1 VIGRRAAAVL
11 VVLGAAVGWGVA
23 SAAPAGRLEPGAGV
37 EGALAAGEVQR
48 FALPAPAVGF
58 VRVAAEQVGTDLELG
73 LEGAEGKALAVADG
87 PIGAWGMERLS
98 WVAGE
103 ERALTVVVRS
113 LAAGGSGRFRLR
125 LEEWREPRPG
135 DAERVEAERRTGEA
149 FRLYGSQ
156 EGEALRQALAA
167 YGELA
172 VRWKALG
179 DAEEEARCLYMAG
192 HIHRLLGEAR
202 PAVEALER
210 ALALWKAA
218 GDRRRQAE
226 TLNQRGLA
234 QWATADGPGALASL
248 QEALSLWA
256 SLGDDAAAAPAF
268 NNVGLVDLA
277 TGEPRRALEA
287 FERAL
292 SLFRAGGDRARAA
305 TVLNNLGEIY
315 DLLGEPERAL
325 ASYEQALELFR
336 ALGRLPGEAEA
347 LNSLGV
353 LNDHLGEPQRAL
365 EQYRQALDLFRRL
378 GDRRREAATLYNL
391 GGIYQELGEG
401 ERARELV
408 DQALPLLR
416 QVADRRGEA
425 LALSFLGRLRS
436 EGGDRAGA
444 VADLTRALEI
454 SREIGDRHG
463 QAFVLESL
471 GALALR
477 SDARGDAERHLTA
490 ALELRRE
497 LGDRRGEA
505 SSLHLLGTLKSAAGD
520 AGAARDL
527 FARSLQIR
535 QAVEDGEGEARSLQE
550 LARLDLSASPGQP
563 GGDLP
568 AARAR
573 LEAALEKIESLRSRV
588 ARRDLRDTFF
598 ADRQDAY
605 ELLIETLMRM
615 HRADPAAGHQVE
627 ALETAERSRARGLLD
642 LLHEAQADPLVGMS
656 APLAER
662 LERAR
667 RLRDAKAERHA
678 RLLAEGAPA
687 AALEEARAELEGAI
701 EDLSEAEA
709 AARAASPRYAELT
722 RPAPVRFSELSSHFL
737 DGGTMLLEYALGRE
751 RSWLWAVTPE
761 TVDVYELPP
770 REEIEAAARTAAERL
785 RRPDASDPEEQAALA
800 GLSRMLLG
808 PVAGRLPGRV
818 LVVPDGALHY
828 VPFAVLPLPGS
839 DQPLIAEHEVVHLPS
854 AATLAALRREPR
866 ADDPRGAVAVL
877 ADPVFT
883 VDDPRIGRARQAAAA
898 PRAGAERSGE
908 EEPRRFERLP
918 WTRREAEAILAQAAG
933 KPVLA
938 ALDFDADLKTALSP
952 ELRRFRIVHFA
963 THGVLDSRRP
973 ALSGLVLSLVDRE
986 GKPRD
991 GFLRLQ
997 EVYGMELDAD
1007 LVVLSGCETA
1017 LGREMRGEGLTGLT
1031 RGFFSAGT
1039 RRVVASLWRV
1049 EDRATA
1055 ELMTRFY
1062 HGLLAEGRRPAEAL
1076 RAAQVSMWREKRWRD
1091 PYFWA
1096 AFTIQ
1101 GDWR

>member
-1 VIGRRAAAVL
+1 VIGRRGAAAVL
-11 VVLGAAVGWGVA
+11 MAFGAAAGFQGA
-23 SAAPAGRLEPGAGV
+23 SAAPAGSLEPGAV
-37 EGALAAGEVQR
+37 LEGALAAGEVHR
-48 FALPAPAVGF
+48 FALPEPAGRY
-58 VRVAAEQVGTDLELG
+58 VRVAAEQMGVDLELG

-87 PIGAWGMERLS
+87 PIGSWGVERLS
-98 WVAGE
+98 WLAGG
-103 ERALTVVVRS
+103 ERDLTVVVRS
-113 LAAGGSGRFRLR
+113 LAASGAGKYRIRI
-125 LEEWREPRPG
+125 EEWREPRPE
-135 DAERVEAERRTGEA
+135 DRERLEAERRTGEA
-149 FRLYGSQ
+149 FLLYSVQ
-156 EGEALRQALAA
+156 DGEALRQALAA
-167 YGELA
+167 YGNLA
-172 VRWKALG
+172 RRWDALG
-179 DAEEEARCLYMAG
+179 DSEEKARCLYMTG
-192 HIHRLLGEAR
+192 NIQRLLGESR

-234 QWATADGPGALASL
+234 QWATADGPGALASF
-248 QEALSLWA
+248 QEALSLWE
-256 SLGDDAAAAPAF
+256 SLGDAAAAAPAF
-268 NNVGLVDLA
+268 NNVGLVYRA

-292 SLFRAGGDRARAA
+292 SLFRAGGDEARAA

-315 DLLGEPERAL
+315 DLLGEPDRAL

-336 ALGRLPGEAEA
+336 ALGNRPGEAEA
-347 LNSLGV
+347 LNNLGV

-365 EQYRQALDLFRRL
+365 EQYRQALDLFRRQ

-401 ERARELV
+401 ERARELL

-416 QVADRRGEA
+416 QVGDRRGEA
-425 LALSFLGRLRS
+425 TALSFLGRLRS
-436 EGGDRAGA
+436 ETGDRSGA
-444 VADLTRALEI
+444 IADLTRALEI

-463 QAFVLESL
+463 QAFVLENL
-471 GALALR
+471 GGLELR
-477 SDARGDAERHLTA
+477 SEARGDAERHLTG
-490 ALELRRE
+490 ALDLRRD

-505 SSLHLLGTLKSAAGD
+505 ESLHLLGALRSAAGEV
-520 AGAARDL
+520 GAARDL
-527 FARSLQIR
+527 FARSLKIR
-535 QAVEDGEGEARSLQE
+535 QAIEDGEGEARGLQE
-550 LARLDLSASPGQP
+550 IARLDLAA
-563 GGDLP
+563 GDFG
-568 AARAR
+568 AARTR
-573 LEAALEKIESLRSRV
+573 LEEALDKIESLRARV

-605 ELLIETLMRM
+605 ELLVEVLMRM

-627 ALETAERSRARGLLD
+627 ALEAAERGRARGLLD
-642 LLHEAQADPLVGMS
+642 LLRETRADLRQGI
-656 APLAER
+656 APELADR
-662 LERAR
+662 LQKAR
-667 RLRDAKAERHA
+667 HLRDAKAEQHA
-678 RLLAEGAPA
+678 RLLAEGARA
-687 AALEEARAELEGAI
+687 AAVEEARAELGTAL
-701 EDLSEAEA
+701 EDLAEAEA

-722 RPAPVRFSELSSHFL
+722 RPTPVRFSDLPSHSL

-751 RSWLWAVTPE
+751 RSWMWAVTPE

-770 REEIEAAARTAAERL
+770 REEIETAARTVAERL
-785 RRPDASDPEEQAALA
+785 RRPAASDPEEQAALA
-800 GLSRMLLG
+800 ALSRMLLE
-808 PVAGRLPGRV
+808 PVAGRLPERV

-828 VPFAVLPLPGS
+828 VPFAALPVPGS
-839 DQPLIAEHEVVHLPS
+839 EQPLIAEHEVVHLPS
-854 AATLAALRREPR
+854 AATLSMLRRDR
-866 ADDPRGAVAVL
+866 RTDDSRGAVAVL

-883 VDDPRIGRARQAAAA
+883 VDDPRVGRARLANAA
-898 PRAGAERSGE
+898 PRAGAERSGDE
-908 EEPRRFERLP
+908 AQRFERLP

-933 KPVLA
+933 KPVLS
-938 ALDFDADLKTALSP
+938 ALDFDADLRTALSP
-952 ELRRFRIVHFA
+952 ELRRYRIVHFA

-973 ALSGLVLSLVDRE
+973 ALSGLVLSLVDRD
-986 GKPRD
+986 GRPRD
-991 GFLRLQ
+991 GFLCLQ
-997 EVYGMELDAD
+997 EVYGMDLDAD

-1039 RRVVASLWRV
+1039 SRVIASLWRV

-1062 HGLLAEGRRPAEAL
+1062 RGLLTEGRRPAEAL

-1091 PYFWA
+1091 PYFWG